1 MRVRI
6 TKRINQFIREGVV
19 MGKPVSMTGF
29 GRGTAN
35 GKKSSWTVELRSVNH
50 RYLDISIK
58 LPRRFIGWDDKIK
71 KEISPIHSRGRV
83 DIFIT
88 FNDEGSETTK
98 LKADL
103 GLAKEYLRCL
113 REVAQELSI
122 NGEPDLTML
131 ASYRDIVS
139 PLDEDEGA
147 EELEKLWPNLKEAI
161 ADALQEC
168 LRMRQNE
175 GETLQNDLL
184 ERLSIF
190 QKKIDAIEHSLPLII
205 EKRGKALQ
213 ERLDNLLSGID
224 IDPMRLAQ
232 EVAILVD
239 KSDVNEELVR
249 LRSHMEQFQGFLV
262 LDEPVGRR
270 LDFLVQ
276 EFLREVNT
284 ISSKIN
290 HAETAHLIV
299 GMKNDLEKIREQVQN
314 LE

>member
-1 MRVRI
+1 
-6 TKRINQFIREGVV
+6 

-29 GRGTAN
+29 GRGSAS
-35 GKKSSWTVELRSVNH
+35 GKKGSWTVELRSVNH

-58 LPRRFIGWDDKIK
+58 LPRRFIGLDDKIK
-71 KEISPIHSRGRV
+71 KEISAIHSRGRV

-88 FNDEGSETTK
+88 FNEEGFDATK
-98 LKADL
+98 LRADV

-113 REVAQELSI
+113 KEVARELAVK
-122 NGEPDLTML
+122 GEPDLTML
-131 ASYRDIVS
+131 ASYRDIII
-139 PLDEDEGA
+139 PLEDEDGA
-147 EELEKLWPNLKEAI
+147 EMLEEFWPDLKGAVTEAI
-161 ADALQEC
+161 QEC
-168 LRMRQNE
+168 LKMRQSE
-175 GETLQNDLL
+175 GETLQIDLL
-184 ERLSIF
+184 ERQAVF
-190 QKKIDAIEHSLPLII
+190 QEKIDEIEHSLPGII
-205 EKRGKALQ
+205 EKRGKVLQ

-224 IDPMRLAQ
+224 IDPVRLAQ

-239 KSDVNEELVR
+239 KSDVTEEIVR
-249 LRSHMEQFQGFLV
+249 LRSHMDQFNGFLG

-284 ISSKIN
+284 IASKIN

>member
-1 MRVRI
+1 
-6 TKRINQFIREGVV
+6 

-29 GRGTAN
+29 GGGTAS
-35 GKKSSWTVELRSVNH
+35 GKEISWTVELRSVNH

-58 LPRRFIGWDDKIK
+58 LPRKFIGWDDKIK
-71 KEISPIHSRGRV
+71 KEISSIHSRGRV
-83 DIFIT
+83 DVFIT
-88 FNDEGSETTK
+88 LNDEGLETTK

-122 NGEPDLTML
+122 SGEPDLTMV

-139 PLDEDEGA
+139 PLDDVGGA
-147 EELEKLWPNLKEAI
+147 EILDELWPDLKEAMI
-161 ADALQEC
+161 VALNEC
-168 LRMRQNE
+168 LKMRQRE
-175 GETLQNDLL
+175 GELLQNDLL

-190 QKKIDAIEHSLPLII
+190 LQKIDAIEQSLPLII
-205 EKRGKALQ
+205 EIRGKALQ
-213 ERLDNLLSGID
+213 ERLDKLLSGID
-224 IDPMRLAQ
+224 IDPVRLAQ

-239 KSDVNEELVR
+239 KSDVNEEIVR
-249 LRSHMEQFQGFLV
+249 LRSHVEQFHGFLN

-270 LDFLVQ
+270 LDFLLQ

-284 ISSKIN
+284 IASKIN

>member
-1 MRVRI
+1 M
-6 TKRINQFIREGVV
+6 REGVT

-29 GRGTAN
+29 GRGTAS
-35 GKKSSWTVELRSVNH
+35 GKESSWTVEVRSVNH

-71 KEISPIHSRGRV
+71 KEISSFHSRGRV

-88 FNDEGSETTK
+88 FNDEGVEAIK

-113 REVAQELSI
+113 REVAGELSI
-122 NGEPDLTML
+122 TGEPDLAML
-131 ASYRDIVS
+131 ASYRDIIS
-139 PLDEDEGA
+139 PLDEEGGA
-147 EELEKLWPNLKEAI
+147 EILEELWPNLKDAI
-161 ADALQEC
+161 IDALKEC
-168 LRMRQNE
+168 LKMRQSE
-175 GETLQNDLL
+175 GEILLKDLL
-184 ERLSIF
+184 EQLSVF
-190 QKKIDAIEHSLPLII
+190 QQKIDEIEQSLPLII
-205 EKRGKALQ
+205 EKREKALK

-224 IDPMRLAQ
+224 IDPVRLAQ

-239 KSDVNEELVR
+239 KSDVNEEIVR
-249 LRSHMEQFQGFLV
+249 LRSHLEQFHGFLN

-284 ISSKIN
+284 ITSKIN